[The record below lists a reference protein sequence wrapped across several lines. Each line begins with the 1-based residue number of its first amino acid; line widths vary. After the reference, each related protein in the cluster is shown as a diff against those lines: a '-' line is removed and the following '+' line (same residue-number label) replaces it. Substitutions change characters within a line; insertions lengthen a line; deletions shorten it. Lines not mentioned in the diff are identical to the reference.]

1 LAREA
6 KEVLDEKEAEG
17 DTVKD
22 EYDEQGRKK
31 FTAKTQP
38 RDSSGK
44 FRTVLARLKSD
55 LGTSGNQGVLDKLRE
70 TEDFENIGDYSKAA
84 KSATQLVKTIDRLD
98 SGALNADSLENVR
111 KATGELGKVIANLP
125 LPFEKQTQKLR
136 YSDLPPS
143 LKQLTE
149 TLIKKVEAK
158 IGNEE
163 ADIATAELKGFMS
176 GSDVY
181 NQSEISSQLNKL
193 LRLLT

>member
-1 LAREA
+1 MAREA